1 LTAGASGAAAAEDQK
16 EEGVRGQCGR
26 AEESLQPRP
35 GMGKVQDGATDDLIR
50 GGLDRVDGLVVVALE
65 AESGRVSAD
74 DAMQDQLGLAE
85 EQLAPSYDVLRD
97 VGNCSS
103 ATVLL
108 VLERLA
114 QTIEVPPGSAVV
126 AMAFGP
132 GLTLYAALLRQR
144 EG

>member
-1 LTAGASGAAAAEDQK
+1 MSPHCDDELKYDVLARIVKEYEELFAAGGSIL
-16 EEGVRGQCGR
+16 GR
-26 AEESLQPRP
+26 KIVE
-35 GMGKVQDGATDDLIR
+35 
-50 GGLDRVDGLVVVALE
+50 VVGEV
-65 AESGRVSAD
+65 
-74 DAMQDQLGLAE
+74 LGLAE

-114 QTIEVPPGSAVV
+114 ATVDVSSGEHVV

-132 GLTLYAALLRQR
+132 GLTLYMALLRR
-144 EG
+144 R